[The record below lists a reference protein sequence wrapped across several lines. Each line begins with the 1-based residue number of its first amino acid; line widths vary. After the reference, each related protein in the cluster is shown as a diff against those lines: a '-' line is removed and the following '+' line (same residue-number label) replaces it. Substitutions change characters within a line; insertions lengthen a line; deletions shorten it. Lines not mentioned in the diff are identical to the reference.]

1 MIQSK
6 HIEVVLCALLF
17 MGCIACNNTNSRYKE
32 FTPERIVEGS
42 GIVLPL
48 YILKK
53 DINDRNLVEDGWG
66 QQGWLLELAT
76 TIDNNVLDSLVR
88 DDDRWYFQDD
98 VRQQYYFYEKVSI
111 TESREIY
118 IGKDNDPIISVCYS
132 WKK

>member
-66 QQGWLLELAT
+66 AT
-76 TIDNNVLDSLVR
+76 RMAS
-88 DDDRWYFQDD
+88 
-98 VRQQYYFYEKVSI
+98 
-111 TESREIY
+111 
-118 IGKDNDPIISVCYS
+118 
-132 WKK
+132 

>member
-1 MIQSK
+1 MI
-6 HIEVVLCALLF
+6 ETLLK
-17 MGCIACNNTNSRYKE
+17 M
-32 FTPERIVEGS
+32 
-42 GIVLPL
+42 
-48 YILKK
+48 
-53 DINDRNLVEDGWG
+53 DGG

-76 TIDNNVLDSLVR
+76 TFDNNVLDSLVR